1 MKYVETR
8 TRFLRYFCK
17 GIAARPYLYYCDIFQ
32 LFLKASGDFDVV
44 KKLLFLD
51 RLRCP
56 SKINRLCIR
65 GVLE

>member
-44 KKLLFLD
+44 KKLLFLG

-56 SKINRLCIR
+56 SKINRLRIR
-65 GVLE
+65 RVLK